1 MAVENVVFLLE
12 EKSVK
17 EMLDVIVPK
26 ILPEGVSHK
35 CIPFEGKSD
44 LENNIA
50 RKMRGWLKP
59 NSVFLVMRDQ
69 DSGDCKE
76 VKRKLLQLCADSQRL
91 SSDYLVRI
99 ACHELESFYLGD
111 LNAVRSAGYK
121 VKLSKRFKN
130 GYENPDVL
138 ANPSEELLKITDNE
152 YRKVQGSSKIADYLG
167 FDGSNKSTSFNML
180 VSGIKKLVAGM

>member
-12 EKSVK
+12 EKSAK

-76 VKRKLLQLCADSQRL
+76 
-91 SSDYLVRI
+91 
-99 ACHELESFYLGD
+99 
-111 LNAVRSAGYK
+111 